1 MAPASSQATTWNIV
15 CMWHHVTE
23 NEARLLRQH
32 RQHRQ
37 HRQRQRPW
45 ADRCRR
51 ELHLLVRAAGG

>member
-1 MAPASSQATTWNIV
+1 
-15 CMWHHVTE
+15 
-23 NEARLLRQH
+23 LRQH